1 MPWSVDRPLALV
13 GLALALQSA
22 AQAASAQPSG
32 PGTVTLPPEAGT
44 PAGPAGTSGMG
55 QPRYDAVG
63 LAVLQPVQPGS
74 TGNAVTAAHGQ
85 LPPGT
90 VAEITALATGRTI
103 LALIDGKTS
112 PVTDKAEIALSPA
125 AARLLDLSG
134 ETSAPVRVRT
144 TIASPADLNALRS
157 GQAAARRLDAPPAL
171 LAALRLQLSPPQSVA
186 SAAPADALPVAAT
199 SMRKRPDPTPAP
211 TRPAATPLA
220 RPQRG
225 QYLVQVAA
233 LSHPTRAQGLAR
245 TLGGFVE
252 TAGTLHRVRLGP
264 FTDAKSAQRARD
276 AAQRR
281 GYGGA
286 TIIVQP

>member
-13 GLALALQSA
+13 GLALAFLSA

-32 PGTVTLPPEAGT
+32 PGRVTLPPEAGT

-55 QPRYDAVG
+55 QPRYDKVG

-103 LALIDGKTS
+103 LALIDKKTS
-112 PVTDKAEIALSPA
+112 PATDKGEIALSPA
-125 AARLLDLSG
+125 AARLLDLTG
-134 ETSAPVRVRT
+134 PANVPVRVRS
-144 TIASPADLNALRS
+144 TIASATDLNALRT

-171 LAALRLQLSPPQSVA
+171 LAALRSQLSPPQSAVTA
-186 SAAPADALPVAAT
+186 TPAAALPVAAT
-199 SMRKRPDPTPAP
+199 PVRKLPEPASAPARPGV
-211 TRPAATPLA
+211 TPLS

-225 QYLVQVAA
+225 HYLVQVAA
-233 LSHPTRAQGLAR
+233 LSHPARAQGLAQ

-252 TAGTLHRVRLGP
+252 AAGTLHRVRLGP
-264 FTDAKSAQRARD
+264 FADAKSAQRARD